1 MSANVGNLD
10 RILRIVI
17 GVVLAA
23 LYLYGTVT
31 GALGVVL
38 LVVGIVLILTALF
51 KFCPIYRILG
61 LNTCPR

>member
-38 LVVGIVLILTALF
+38 LIAGVVLLLTALF